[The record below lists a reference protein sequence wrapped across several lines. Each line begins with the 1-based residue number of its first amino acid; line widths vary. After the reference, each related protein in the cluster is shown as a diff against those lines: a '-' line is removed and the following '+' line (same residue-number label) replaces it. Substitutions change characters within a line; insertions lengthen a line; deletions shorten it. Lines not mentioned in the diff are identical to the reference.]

1 MRRRKV
7 RSVVAA
13 ALICGLLLPHGL
25 RAHAQSGYPTQ
36 GLKDHWSFDSLV
48 SDQGD
53 RTTATLQGN
62 GVQLTDSG
70 NPVFGQVLRFGAGV
84 DNFMK
89 LEDYINTG
97 AGATSFSMW
106 YRYDTTITGDDS
118 AASTVMLQHEG
129 SGRSVLTLRGDG
141 KYHTYVNGTDVVSQ
155 RTVVKGGWEHITI
168 TIDQNSR
175 QVKFYINGELD
186 SQQALTDNAIDQVL
200 TLRLGAHKT
209 AGNKNP
215 HPMRGD
221 VDEFY
226 VYNRVLTDEEA
237 WAVYADKGT
246 QLCRQQLQELV
257 TQGQTLYDSGSLN
270 QDDAVAVALKQALDG
285 ADLTADL
292 AQMKAA
298 CAALEEAIANYRA
311 AMPLKLTVNLDDIQR
326 EIDADSIFGINHRYS
341 YNGYGTF
348 DSETMKM
355 NEEFAALYQQAGFG
369 SIRYPGGTISNL
381 FNWRTTLGDKESKTR
396 HPLMSTV
403 DACTR
408 EAVGTISSL
417 GIRTTFESNPG
428 NHFTAPALRT
438 AKAIRWML
446 ADQ

>member
-1 MRRRKV
+1 
-7 RSVVAA
+7 
-13 ALICGLLLPHGL
+13 
-25 RAHAQSGYPTQ
+25 
-36 GLKDHWSFDSLV
+36 
-48 SDQGD
+48 
-53 RTTATLQGN
+53 
-62 GVQLTDSG
+62 
-70 NPVFGQVLRFGAGV
+70 
-84 DNFMK
+84 
-89 LEDYINTG
+89 
-97 AGATSFSMW
+97 MW

-168 TIDQNSR
+168 TIDQDSR

-257 TQGQTLYDSGSLN
+257 TQGQTLYDSGLIRDKTLFRIQELLSNYAEDGFAEGTYTLSTAMTPEELM
-270 QDDAVAVALKQALDG
+270 DAMAG
-285 ADLTADL
+285 SG
-292 AQMKAA
+292 
-298 CAALEEAIANYRA
+298 E
-311 AMPLKLTVNLDDIQR
+311 
-326 EIDADSIFGINHRYS
+326 DS
-341 YNGYGTF
+341 
-348 DSETMKM
+348 
-355 NEEFAALYQQAGFG
+355 
-369 SIRYPGGTISNL
+369 
-381 FNWRTTLGDKESKTR
+381 
-396 HPLMSTV
+396 
-403 DACTR
+403 
-408 EAVGTISSL
+408 
-417 GIRTTFESNPG
+417 
-428 NHFTAPALRT
+428 
-438 AKAIRWML
+438 
-446 ADQ
+446 

>member
-13 ALICGLLLPHGL
+13 ALICGLLLPYGL

-53 RTTATLQGN
+53 RTTATLQGD

-129 SGRSVLTLRGDG
+129 NGRSVLTLRGDG

-155 RTVVKGGWEHITI
+155 CSVVKGGWEHITI
-168 TIDQNSR
+168 TIDQDSR

-186 SQQALTDNAIDQVL
+186 SQQALTENAIDQVL

-246 QLCRQQLQELV
+246 QLCRQQIQELV
-257 TQGQTLYDSGSLN
+257 TQGQTLYDSGSLS
-270 QDDAVAVALKQALDG
+270 QDDAVAMALKQALDG

-292 AQMKAA
+292 A
-298 CAALEEAIANYRA
+298 
-311 AMPLKLTVNLDDIQR
+311 
-326 EIDADSIFGINHRYS
+326 
-341 YNGYGTF
+341 
-348 DSETMKM
+348 
-355 NEEFAALYQQAGFG
+355 
-369 SIRYPGGTISNL
+369 
-381 FNWRTTLGDKESKTR
+381 
-396 HPLMSTV
+396 
-403 DACTR
+403 
-408 EAVGTISSL
+408 
-417 GIRTTFESNPG
+417 
-428 NHFTAPALRT
+428 
-438 AKAIRWML
+438 
-446 ADQ
+446 